1 MTCNSVEHGRILAA
15 MSATV
20 VTLLTAIACSD
31 SQRLPPIGP
40 RIPVPTEVRNVAI
53 KGVTIE
59 PETHVL
65 RLGQRQEFYLKLEL
79 GDGGP
84 PGGPVPQW
92 TSSNPSV
99 VALTRDGSATTAGS
113 AVDASARGIGLATIE
128 VIAHGHTATRQLQV
142 VP

>member
-1 MTCNSVEHGRILAA
+1 MTCNSVEHERTLAA
-15 MSATV
+15 IIATV
-20 VTLLTAIACSD
+20 VTLLTAVACSD
-31 SQRLPPIGP
+31 SQPLSPIGP

-59 PETHVL
+59 PQTTVL
-65 RLGQRQEFYLKLEL
+65 RLGKRQEFYLKLEL

-84 PGGPVPQW
+84 PVGPVPQW

-99 VALTRDGSATTAGS
+99 VALTRDGSATTTGS
-113 AVDASARGIGLATIE
+113 AVEASGRAVGLATIE
-128 VIAHGHTATRQLQV
+128 VIAHGHTATRQIQV